1 MLRKG
6 KNYMSKLIKSLP
18 ILIILLF
25 VFAGKSLAN
34 GLLNVYS
41 MDMPG
46 YINYDPFKI
55 SYTALQAEGKSLH
68 TSGYLA
74 KEGASWIK
82 VGESDK
88 LSDTFTIDGGIL
100 SGDGVYKIYFA
111 SSDGVNNAQSSEET
125 FTIDR
130 QAPGPVSDYK
140 KDRKDSFL
148 YRICWKNPDEE
159 DFDRVIVYRS
169 DKKEFQADSSTQIAE
184 VGGTKN
190 EDKCYDN
197 GISENKDYYYVTR
210 VVDHA
215 GNISGVVG
223 DSEVTT
229 TSTTTSN
236 VLGAEATPSVTGAL
250 SLPVVDN
257 QTVQEE
263 TKKEGEIGGAG
274 ATQVEEEKI
283 TNKNFL
289 QNISQ
294 EVKRLGWIRTAGII
308 IIFLGIVFL
317 IIALLR
323 KNRQ

>member
-1 MLRKG
+1 
-6 KNYMSKLIKSLP
+6 MSKILKALP
-18 ILIILLF
+18 ILFILMFAF
-25 VFAGKSLAN
+25 VSKTLAVD
-34 GLLNVYS
+34 LLKVYS
-41 MDMPG
+41 VDMPG

-55 SYTALQAEGKSLH
+55 SYTAIQAEDKSVH
-68 TSGYLA
+68 TIGYLA
-74 KEGASWIK
+74 KEGGSWLK

-88 LSDTFTIDGGIL
+88 LTDTFSIDGGIL

-111 SSDGVNNAQSSEET
+111 SNDGVNNAFSSPEEK

-140 KDRKDSFL
+140 KERKDTL
-148 YRICWKNPDEE
+148 VYRLCWRNPDEE
-159 DFDRVIVYRS
+159 DFNRVIIYRS

-197 GISENKDYYYVTR
+197 GIPESKDYYYVTR

-215 GNISGVVG
+215 GNISGVIG
-223 DSEVTT
+223 DSEVTA

-236 VLGAEATPSVTGAL
+236 VLGAEATPSAGGAL
-250 SLPVVDN
+250 SLPVVGN

-274 ATQVEEEKI
+274 ATQVEEGKI
-283 TNKNFL
+283 INKNFL

-294 EVKRLGWIRTAGII
+294 EVKRLGWTRTIGIV
-308 IIFLGIVFL
+308 IIFFGIVFL

>member
-1 MLRKG
+1 
-6 KNYMSKLIKSLP
+6 MSKILKALP
-18 ILIILLF
+18 ILFILMFAF
-25 VFAGKSLAN
+25 VSKTLAVD
-34 GLLNVYS
+34 LLKVYS
-41 MDMPG
+41 VDMPG

-55 SYTALQAEGKSLH
+55 SYTAIQAEDKSVH
-68 TSGYLA
+68 TIGYLA
-74 KEGASWIK
+74 KEGGSWLK

-88 LSDTFTIDGGIL
+88 LTDTFSIDGGIL
-100 SGDGVYKIYFA
+100 SGDGVYKIYF
-111 SSDGVNNAQSSEET
+111 SSNDGTINVLSSPEEK

-130 QAPGPVSDYK
+130 QAPGPVSDYEK
-140 KDRKDSFL
+140 ERKDTL
-148 YRICWKNPDEE
+148 VYRLCWRNPDEE
-159 DFDRVIVYRS
+159 DFNRVIIYRS

-197 GISENKDYYYVTR
+197 GIPENKDYYYVMR

-229 TSTTTSN
+229 TSTSTSN
-236 VLGAEATPSVTGAL
+236 VLGAEATPSATGAL

-263 TKKEGEIGGAG
+263 TEKEGEIGGAG

-283 TNKNFL
+283 INKNFL

-294 EVKRLGWIRTAGII
+294 EVKRLGWTRTIGIV
-308 IIFLGIVFL
+308 IIFFGIVFL